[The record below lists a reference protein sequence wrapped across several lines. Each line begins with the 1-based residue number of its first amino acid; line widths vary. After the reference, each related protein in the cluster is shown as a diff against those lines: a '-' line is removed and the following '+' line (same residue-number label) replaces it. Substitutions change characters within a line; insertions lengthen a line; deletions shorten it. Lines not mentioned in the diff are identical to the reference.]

1 MDDDMEYSYNDS
13 VWDQENNTIATPR
26 RNSTLNTTM
35 KSMTSMTSTHRSIGS
50 KSNVS
55 NVQNR
60 IQRGNRGFSFL
71 QALDTQIMMIEAGDR
86 CVAGNGYVL
95 LPTVFNNGTEI
106 DNAVTMESS
115 APISLNKKKK
125 LRKFFFF
132 FFFFIVFCSTI
143 CSTSTINFL

>member
-1 MDDDMEYSYNDS
+1 MDRCVDVIDVIDFM
-13 VWDQENNTIATPR
+13 VVFKVLFLLGVA
-26 RNSTLNTTM
+26 
-35 KSMTSMTSTHRSIGS
+35 MTSMTSTHRSIGS
-50 KSNVS
+50 KSKVS

-115 APISLNKKKK
+115 APISLNKQ
-125 LRKFFFF
+125 RN
-132 FFFFIVFCSTI
+132 T
-143 CSTSTINFL
+143 